1 MGDVLTCY
9 TRELQSQ
16 GPKADGAAS
25 GSISHLSGLCPNIT
39 CLRPPL
45 MPSPLIISPA
55 SFTPVA
61 CPPSDRLAI
70 LQTDLLVPTRLL
82 APWGEVLVYFSQLLH
97 P

>member
-1 MGDVLTCY
+1 
-9 TRELQSQ
+9 
-16 GPKADGAAS
+16 
-25 GSISHLSGLCPNIT
+25 
-39 CLRPPL
+39 